1 MTLSRTYFPIMKKAS
16 KHRLLR
22 PGSLC
27 LASELPWISCLYLER
42 DDENKRALISSSLC
56 FTGTMLNNVKSRQPC
71 SCKKTLGEWTEITFL
86 FGVRVCVCVCE
97 THCMHVHTR
106 GCVKPVYV
114 HANTE
119 GANARLPVTCVHSC
133 CRDCLCVHVQL
144 KVCA

>member
-1 MTLSRTYFPIMKKAS
+1 MKKAS

-71 SCKKTLGEWTEITFL
+71 SCKKMLGEWTEITFL
-86 FGVRVCVCVCE
+86 FGVRVCVCVCVCVCV
-97 THCMHVHTR
+97 TYCMHVHTH

-119 GANARLPVTCVHSC
+119 GANACLPVVCTAV
-133 CRDCLCVHVQL
+133 VGI
-144 KVCA
+144 VCAFTHI